1 MGKTTFAQAFIRSYE
16 ENALLEV
23 TSPTYT
29 YYKIYSN
36 VTHFDL
42 YRLEEYDY
50 FVAIGG
56 EEYLDQ
62 ATIALIEWPNLI
74 KDYYSLDIL
83 IKLSGERDG
92 EKRNV
97 AVARTYK
104 KY

>member
-1 MGKTTFAQAFIRSYE
+1 MGKTTFARAFIRSYE
-16 ENALLEV
+16 ENPLREV

-42 YRLEEYDY
+42 YRLEEYDH

-62 ATIALIEWPNLI
+62 ATVALIEWPNLI
-74 KDYYSLDIL
+74 KDYYGFDIL

-92 EKRNV
+92 EKRDV
-97 AVARTYK
+97 AVDF
-104 KY
+104 